1 MSNSESGDPPT
12 ASHQDG
18 LNTTTEM
25 NQTIND
31 RAGCKVCGGMEGYN
45 RIFDRLD
52 KCRTC
57 GFITFRDFDE
67 QALLDIYGDDY
78 FAGAE
83 YPDYVGQQDAMRK
96 SMRRHLKQMDGYNPN
111 RGSLL
116 EVGCAYGL
124 FLDEAKTHY
133 ECVAGVDICETPIAY
148 AKQKL
153 GLNVQCKGFQEIDF
167 GDQRFDVICLWDT
180 VEHLS
185 APEAYL
191 EKAAHLL
198 NKGGMVF
205 LTTGDIGSFNARL
218 RGPNWRQIHPPSHLH
233 YFSKDT
239 ITRLLNRLELE
250 VVGIETA
257 TYYHTAFNV
266 FASLRLRRGIGSR
279 IASWSLALLGEKLA
293 RRLGIWINL
302 GDIMF
307 VAAQLKEAAHSR
319 QSGND
324 GNSVWL
330 PQDRTASQSYRA
342 S

>member
-1 MSNSESGDPPT
+1 MISQSGE
-12 ASHQDG
+12 ASHSVAAKD
-18 LNTTTEM
+18 LTTTSEM
-25 NQTIND
+25 NQTGSD
-31 RAGCKVCGGMEGYN
+31 SARCKVCGSMGGYS

-52 KCRTC
+52 ECRNC

-78 FAGAE
+78 FAGTE
-83 YPDYVGQQDAMRK
+83 YPDYVGQQDAVRK
-96 SMRRHLKQMDGYNPN
+96 SMQRHLKQMDGYNPN

-124 FLDEAKTHY
+124 FLDEAKKHY
-133 ECVAGVDICETPIAY
+133 ECVVGVDICETPIAY

-153 GLNVQCKGFQEIDF
+153 GLNVQCKGFQDIDF

-185 APEAYL
+185 VPEVYL

-205 LTTGDIGSFNARL
+205 LTTGDISSFNARL
-218 RGPNWRQIHPPSHLH
+218 RGKNWRQIHPPSHLH

-239 ITRLLNRLELE
+239 ITRLLDRLELE

-266 FASLRLRRGIGSR
+266 FASLRLRGGIGGR
-279 IASWSLALLGEKLA
+279 IASMFLALLGEKFA
-293 RRLGIWINL
+293 RRLGLWINL

-307 VAAQLKEAAHSR
+307 VAAQLKPAVPSR
-319 QSGND
+319 QSSYD
-324 GNSVWL
+324 GNSGSL
-330 PQDRTASQSYRA
+330 PQNGTASQSYLA

>member
-1 MSNSESGDPPT
+1 MIPHSVPSKSLD
-12 ASHQDG
+12 
-18 LNTTTEM
+18 TTREM
-25 NQTIND
+25 NQPITD
-31 RAGCKVCGGMEGYN
+31 PVGCKVCGGIEGYN
-45 RIFDRLD
+45 RIFNRLD

-83 YPDYVGQQDAMRK
+83 YPDYVGQQDAVRK
-96 SMRRHLKQMDGYNPN
+96 SMRRHLSQMDSYNPN

-116 EVGCAYGL
+116 EVGCAYGF
-124 FLDEAKTHY
+124 FLDEAKAHY
-133 ECVAGVDICETPIAY
+133 GCVAGVDICETPIAY
-148 AKQKL
+148 AKQEL
-153 GLNVQCKGFQEIDF
+153 GLNVQCTGFEDADF

-198 NKGGMVF
+198 NKGGMLF

-233 YFSKDT
+233 YFSRDT
-239 ITRLLNRLELE
+239 ITLLLNRSGLE
-250 VVGIETA
+250 VVRIETA
-257 TYYHTAFNV
+257 SYYHTPFNV
-266 FASLRLRRGIGSR
+266 FASLRLRGGMAGR
-279 IASWSLALLGEKLA
+279 IASISLAVLGEKLA
-293 RRLGIWINL
+293 RRFGLWINL

-307 VAAQLKEAAHSR
+307 VAAQLKPAATS
-319 QSGND
+319 
-324 GNSVWL
+324 
-330 PQDRTASQSYRA
+330 
-342 S
+342 